1 MADVKSKS
9 QQAAESKRSVVITNY
24 KNDKI
29 ELDPSTVIDFSI
41 HESLEDNVIHGDITI
56 LDIGGF
62 EERIPIIGQERI
74 TLRFGSKSIDNI
86 LPQNKHFVIY
96 NMSPKLIDE
105 SRKQAY
111 VLYFVSEEYI
121 ANLRYKVSRSYRKFG
136 YEIVSDVYN
145 NFIKPNVTFP
155 KSIFGLDKKNVDS
168 TLYQM
173 HLVMG
178 MFRPFECIN
187 MVAKKSVSG
196 RGNKIGAN
204 FLFYENKDGFH
215 FRSLESLLEPKSS
228 VNDLEQMEDSTTLEK
243 FRQSQ
248 ELKFTVDPIVDRY
261 VLMPANAMSEENNF
275 DLSSEENIISSY
287 KFESTFNVIAN
298 LVGGMYNSRL
308 LTYDP
313 ITMRVG
319 ALDNEGATSS
329 VGETDISTRKSS
341 VTQKFYDFDYLGL
354 FNQFTHTFGTSNP
367 LITKTH
373 FAYGSPEASYKY
385 MSTNFERDGRKQTKL
400 LSKIMG
406 GETNY
411 EKNSE
416 RWLLP
421 NMSRK
426 RQMKN
431 IVLSIR
437 VPGNQTRT
445 IGDLVHID
453 LPSTHFSGEK
463 HRYYAGNY
471 LITHLSH
478 KIIGDSY
485 FMDMKL
491 VKDNLSEKLKFYED
505 AYGVSRQELQD
516 AGADESFLEAL
527 AADNNKWN
535 EDEAGEE

>member
-145 NFIKPNVTFP
+145 NFIKSNVTFP

-168 TLYQM
+168 TLYPM

-248 ELKFTVDPIVDRY
+248 ELKFTEDPIVDRY

-341 VTQKFYDFDYLGL
+341 VTQKFYDYDYLGL